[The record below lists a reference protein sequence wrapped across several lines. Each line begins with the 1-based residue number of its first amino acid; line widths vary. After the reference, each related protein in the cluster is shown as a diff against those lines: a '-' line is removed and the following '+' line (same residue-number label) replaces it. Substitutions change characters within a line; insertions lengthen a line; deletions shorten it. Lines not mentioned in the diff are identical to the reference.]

1 MSPLE
6 QELRSI
12 VRDPGRIHPNEPL
25 SRHTTFR
32 LGGPADFLL
41 EVADRAELSAVLAL
55 ASREGL
61 PIYLLGRGSNLLVAD
76 SGVRGFVLVL
86 AGEFDQFAVEGTHVR
101 AGGGYDLPKLA
112 HRVGKLGLGG
122 LEFACAIPGTVGAG
136 LVINAG
142 AHGGD
147 MSQVVTD
154 ATVVWPDGR
163 IETLHS
169 QEIGFAYRTSKLQQ
183 TSAIVVEV
191 SMELHVDSQDTIQE
205 HMKHHLE
212 RRKATQPLNFP
223 NAGSIFKNPPGEFAG
238 RLIEQAGLK
247 GLTEGGAQV
256 SEKHANFIVNLGNGT
271 ARDVLVLM
279 NRVRTL
285 VQDRFGVRLEPEV
298 RIWGENPY
306 FLA

>member
-12 VRDPGRIHPNEPL
+12 IRDPGRIHPNESL
-25 SRHTTFR
+25 NKHTTFR

-41 EVADRAELSAVLAL
+41 EVADRRELSAVLAL
-55 ASREGL
+55 ASREAQ
-61 PIYLLGRGSNLLVAD
+61 PTYLLGRGSNLLVSD
-76 SGVRGFVLVL
+76 SGVRGLVLVL
-86 AGEFDQFAVEGTHVR
+86 AGEFDQFTVEGTHVC
-101 AGGGYDLPKLA
+101 AGGGFDLPKLA

-136 LVINAG
+136 LMINAG

-154 ATVVWPDGR
+154 ASVVWPDGR
-163 IETLHS
+163 EERLCC
-169 QEIGFAYRTSKLQQ
+169 QDIGFGYRTSKLQQ

-191 SMELHVDSQDTIQE
+191 SMELHPESQEALQE

-212 RRKATQPLNFP
+212 RRRATQPLNLP
-223 NAGSIFKNPPGEFAG
+223 NAGSVFKNPPGDYAG

-256 SEKHANFIVNLGNGT
+256 SDKHANFFVNCGNAS

-279 NRVRTL
+279 DRVRTL
-285 VQDRFGVRLEPEV
+285 VQNRFGVRLEPEV
-298 RIWGENPY
+298 RIWGENPH